1 MFWWKSRPGELS
13 YNSSI
18 SNNLAEMI
26 NFPIQIPAWDS
37 HILTLELFLTLVF
50 VLPLVF
56 ETLYFQLT
64 FIQTRRG
71 RGDVILP
78 IAELLIILMLIQ
90 MVFMII

>member
-71 RGDVILP
+71 RGCVILP

>member
-71 RGDVILP
+71 RGGVILP